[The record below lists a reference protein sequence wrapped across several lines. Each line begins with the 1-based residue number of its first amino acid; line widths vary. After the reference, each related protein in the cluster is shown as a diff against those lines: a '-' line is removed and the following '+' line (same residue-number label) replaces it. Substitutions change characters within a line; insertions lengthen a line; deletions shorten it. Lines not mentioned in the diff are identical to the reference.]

1 MCEGPACRGWISAR
15 RSIRKSKL
23 CLREPFCPITS
34 ENASKTCIFSSF
46 VLPSSCNRLNLVS
59 LAYLWER
66 EQKELLNDMIQ
77 SGLVAR
83 VIKTA
88 TMGLDRRHIGKT
100 LNELQPYLLKIATLY
115 GCNPCGE
122 GGEYETFTVDCPLFQ
137 YRIELLEFVELMSCS
152 DDVEIVIHSESMD
165 APVLLLVPKAWH
177 LEKKEKEKENENEN
191 EGETCLEGTD
201 DTDILKS
208 IELPR
213 SINPP
218 FDEIHN
224 INNNNNDN
232 WLNLESD
239 EKDTDNV
246 VVICHSQEKANELL
260 ELWKM
265 KQSNPLL

>member
-1 MCEGPACRGWISAR
+1 
-15 RSIRKSKL
+15 
-23 CLREPFCPITS
+23 
-34 ENASKTCIFSSF
+34 
-46 VLPSSCNRLNLVS
+46 
-59 LAYLWER
+59 
-66 EQKELLNDMIQ
+66 MIQ

-152 DDVEIVIHSESMD
+152 DDVEIVTHSESMD

-177 LEKKEKEKENENEN
+177 LEKN
-191 EGETCLEGTD
+191 
-201 DTDILKS
+201 LKS

-218 FDEIHN
+218 FDEIH
-224 INNNNNDN
+224 NNNNDN

-246 VVICHSQEKANELL
+246 VVICPSQEKANELL

>member
-1 MCEGPACRGWISAR
+1 
-15 RSIRKSKL
+15 
-23 CLREPFCPITS
+23 
-34 ENASKTCIFSSF
+34 
-46 VLPSSCNRLNLVS
+46 
-59 LAYLWER
+59 
-66 EQKELLNDMIQ
+66 MIQ

-137 YRIELLEFVELMSCS
+137 YRIELLGLLELMSCS

-177 LEKKEKEKENENEN
+177 LEKKEKDNENEN
-191 EGETCLEGTD
+191 EGETGLEGNV
-201 DTDILKS
+201 DTDVLKS
-208 IELPR
+208 IDLPLK
-213 SINPP
+213 IDPP
-218 FDEIHN
+218 FDEIQ
-224 INNNNNDN
+224 NNNND
-232 WLNLESD
+232 WLDLESN
-239 EKDTDNV
+239 ERETDNV
-246 VVICHSQEKANELL
+246 VVICPSQEKANELL
-260 ELWKM
+260 ELLKL

>member
-152 DDVEIVIHSESMD
+152 DDVEIVTHSESMD

-177 LEKKEKEKENENEN
+177 LEKKEKEKENENE
-191 EGETCLEGTD
+191 GETCLEGID

-224 INNNNNDN
+224 NNNDN

-239 EKDTDNV
+239 EKDTDNI
-246 VVICHSQEKANELL
+246 VVICPSQEKANELL